1 MIDSKK
7 LLWEAGTYNKSMLF
21 PEDTDL
27 TESQRDILELPI
39 NDDFMIVGGPGT
51 GKTVMAVYRAKRAVE
66 ESDYKPVLLLVYNN
80 PLKEYIS
87 MALNMIDASNVDVS
101 TYHQWIFDIYREYQF
116 GSVPKVDDE
125 FDWGKVTV
133 AISRIGKRYS
143 HIVVDEAQDFSEPL
157 IKLLNLVSYNHTY
170 FIDPNQSIEEGKT
183 CVVDVIRK
191 FFTSDKV
198 KELNWNFRNTN
209 EIRDLARLFCV
220 KGEPPISIAS
230 GKKPVAV
237 RCTPGDFDE
246 LNRTMLSYIK
256 RYSGKNIGIITNSRM
271 QTRIYDFLNENL
283 SHTNVQMHKPQTAH
297 RLNFSKPGVKIVSF
311 GTMKGLDFDVVLIP
325 LFDKIDSHHDEVI
338 DNNRVYVS
346 ITRTHGDLYLFYW
359 GDRISSKKIDTM
371 SKLRAN
377 SHLLD
382 WI

>member
-21 PEDTDL
+21 PDDTDL

-39 NDDFMIVGGPGT
+39 KDDFMIVGGPGT

-143 HIVVDEAQDFSEPL
+143 HIVVDEAQDFPEPL
-157 IKLLNLVSYNHTY
+157 IKLLNLVSYNHTF

-256 RYSGKNIGIITNSRM
+256 RYSGKNIGIIT
-271 QTRIYDFLNENL
+271 
-283 SHTNVQMHKPQTAH
+283 
-297 RLNFSKPGVKIVSF
+297 
-311 GTMKGLDFDVVLIP
+311 LI
-325 LFDKIDSHHDEVI
+325 
-338 DNNRVYVS
+338 
-346 ITRTHGDLYLFYW
+346 
-359 GDRISSKKIDTM
+359 
-371 SKLRAN
+371 
-377 SHLLD
+377 LL
-382 WI
+382 IMTYN